1 MKENFA
7 DNVELTITGSGAEME
22 GVARLDGMAV
32 FVPGAL
38 PGERVR
44 AHITKRAAKFARAEL
59 DEVLEVSPDRCTPE
73 CPHAG
78 QCGGCTLM
86 HMNYQA
92 TLKSK
97 AQHIR
102 DCITRIGGADDVL
115 RAMHG
120 MEKPYAYRNRVQFP
134 VGGKAGAPKVGFYK
148 GNTHDVIDLPDGCM
162 LLKPELN
169 HARAIFAA
177 WLRDSNLAPYDERAH
192 RGIVRHAVFRVSR
205 TGALMAIIVVNG
217 SKLPGYEGLFRA
229 LERVGCVSLVLNE
242 LTDALGSRRN
252 TEIFGKK
259 FVTLCGKEHYMD
271 EILGCQFEL
280 SAPSFFQI
288 NPEMTDKLYSL
299 GVKAAMLKDGE
310 TLLDAYC
317 GAGTIGLTMLKHANA
332 SHSRLIGIEAVPEA
346 IENARRN
353 AKLNGIENAKFICG
367 RCEQELS
374 KLVAKGICPDAAVI
388 DPPRKGCDEA
398 LLSALNELG
407 KRSLKRIVYI
417 SCNPATLARDVKIL
431 RELGWRLE
439 WADGVDM
446 FPWTAH
452 VETVCLMSR
461 VEGK

>member
-59 DEVLEVSPDRCTPE
+59 DEVLEASPDRCTPE

-169 HARAIFAA
+169 HARV
-177 WLRDSNLAPYDERAH
+177 RPGAH
-192 RGIVRHAVFRVSR
+192 RGMRQQSCALRRTHSSR
-205 TGALMAIIVVNG
+205 NCAARGISRKPNRRTDGDHR
-217 SKLPGYEGLFRA
+217 SKRF
-229 LERVGCVSLVLNE
+229 
-242 LTDALGSRRN
+242 
-252 TEIFGKK
+252 
-259 FVTLCGKEHYMD
+259 
-271 EILGCQFEL
+271 
-280 SAPSFFQI
+280 
-288 NPEMTDKLYSL
+288 
-299 GVKAAMLKDGE
+299 
-310 TLLDAYC
+310 
-317 GAGTIGLTMLKHANA
+317 
-332 SHSRLIGIEAVPEA
+332 
-346 IENARRN
+346 
-353 AKLNGIENAKFICG
+353 
-367 RCEQELS
+367 
-374 KLVAKGICPDAAVI
+374 
-388 DPPRKGCDEA
+388 
-398 LLSALNELG
+398 
-407 KRSLKRIVYI
+407 
-417 SCNPATLARDVKIL
+417 
-431 RELGWRLE
+431 
-439 WADGVDM
+439 
-446 FPWTAH
+446 
-452 VETVCLMSR
+452 
-461 VEGK
+461 